1 MSLHYFA
8 PDYAA
13 AAASF
18 RTLAER
24 LGGRHRRF
32 EHPTHRGP
40 AGEELS
46 IDLAWF
52 GPEDAARVLLFTI
65 GCHGPEG
72 FTGSAVIRQWL
83 EGRQGR
89 LPPGQALLVVHA
101 VNPWGFAHRTRTTEN
116 NVDIN
121 RNFIDFAAAPL
132 RHNPIYA
139 ELHPAL
145 CPDDWTAETIAAG
158 RSAIQRANEAHGVPA
173 VTDALA
179 RGQYEHADG
188 LFYGGRGP
196 EWSNR
201 TLHEALQRHLPR
213 GRDVVAIDLHTGLGP
228 YGLPYF
234 LCFHPEGSEGWER
247 VCRAYGQGVRDAH
260 EQYQGGRRPTFTG
273 LLIDA
278 LGRIVEHR
286 RYAGLVIEFGTRAH
300 NQVKDALRLDRWLK
314 FGRGRCETDRAS
326 LVRQV
331 MEDFY
336 PSNPDWRRSVL
347 ANSDALVDA
356 ALDL

>member
-1 MSLHYFA
+1 VALRYFA
-8 PDYAA
+8 SDYAA
-13 AAASF
+13 AAAAF
-18 RTLAER
+18 RALAER
-24 LGGRHRRF
+24 YGARTLHQV
-32 EHPTHRGP
+32 HPTHRDTGG
-40 AGEELS
+40 GELAV
-46 IDLAWF
+46 DFAWF
-52 GPEDAARVLLFTI
+52 GPADAPRVLLFTL

-83 EGRQGR
+83 ENRQGR
-89 LPPGQALLVVHA
+89 LPEGQALLAVHA
-101 VNPWGFAHRTRTTEN
+101 VNPYGFAHQTRTTEN

-121 RNFIDFAAAPL
+121 RNFLDFATTTL
-132 RHNPIYA
+132 RPNPVYD

-145 CPDDWTAETIAAG
+145 CPDDWVSETIAAG
-158 RSAIQRANEAHGVPA
+158 RTAIERANERHGVPA

-196 EWSNR
+196 EWSNA
-201 TLHEALQRHLPR
+201 TLRAGLARLLPP

-234 LCFHPEGSEGWER
+234 LCFQPPDSEGWER
-247 VCRAYGQGVRDAH
+247 ICRAYGDGVREAH
-260 EQYQGGRRPTFTG
+260 RHYQGGRRPDFTG

-278 LGRIVEHR
+278 LGRMVPHR

-314 FGRGRCETDRAS
+314 FGRGRTESDRAS
-326 LVRQV
+326 LTRQV
-331 MEDFY
+331 MEDFC
-336 PSNPDWRRSVL
+336 PTNPDWRRSVL
-347 ANSDALVDA
+347 AHSDALLEK
-356 ALDL
+356 ALVL